1 MVARVNSLLTATQE
15 SPDRPPGEVD
25 VDRRA
30 VPSAAARRVGAR
42 TGVLVLVIALAV
54 FIVRPLYA
62 IMRLAF
68 EDGGKGF
75 RAVNDTGTFFNA
87 AEATVWLAVGSTA
100 MALVLGIALAWF
112 ALRLPR
118 GFGWLAFVPV
128 LPIVLPAVASIMGWV
143 FMFSPRVGYGNQFL
157 RQLPWW
163 SDLETGPIDVNT
175 LPWIVI
181 LTGLGL
187 SAFVYLFVSAGLRN
201 VNGELIEAA
210 QVGGSSSIGAFFR
223 VVLPLLRP
231 SIVYSTAVCLILS
244 LGNFTAPLLLG
255 RQVGVQVLTTEMYQ
269 RITLAPYVDFGAAA
283 AIAFP
288 LTMVGIILVI
298 GQRMILGNQARF
310 VSHGAKSFRPVG
322 TRSGWNAAILIVYGF
337 LAAVL
342 PLIGL
347 VLVAFT
353 PFWSGKVDVSK
364 LTTENVRVALTNED
378 VTASI
383 QNSLIF
389 SLTAVAITLPL
400 GFVIASL
407 LVKGEKYRVLRTI
420 LDFIVALPLGVP
432 AVMFGFGFLFAYS
445 SGPFKLSGT
454 STIVVLVYVTLMIP
468 FATRLL
474 MTGMMGL
481 GRAHAEASATC
492 GAGPA
497 RTTLK
502 VTIPMMRAAI
512 AGAAALTFILLS
524 HEFSASLL
532 VRNIDTSV
540 MGTVAYDAYISGEYP
555 QVAVIGLVMTVVT
568 AVGLCAA
575 LAIGGRRAFDGL

>member
-1 MVARVNSLLTATQE
+1 MVTRGDQLPTPSQNDVSYVSEKSESDPRHGTQA
-15 SPDRPPGEVD
+15 V
-25 VDRRA
+25 RRL
-30 VPSAAARRVGAR
+30 AALG
-42 TGVLVLVIALAV
+42 GVLVLVVGLGIL
-54 FIVRPLYA
+54 IIRPLYA

-68 EDGGKGF
+68 EDGAHGF
-75 RAVNDTGTFFNA
+75 RAMDDTGSFGEA
-87 AEATVWLAVGSTA
+87 AWATAWLAVGSTA

-143 FMFSPRVGYGNQFL
+143 FMFSPRVGYANQAL

-163 SDLETGPIDVNT
+163 SDRDTGPVDVNT

-201 VNGELIEAA
+201 VNSELIEAA
-210 QVGGSSSIGAFFR
+210 QVGGSSSTRAFFA

-255 RQVGVQVLTTEMYQ
+255 RQVGIQVLTTEMYQ
-269 RITLAPYVDFGAAA
+269 RITLAPFVDFGAAA
-283 AIAFP
+283 AIATP
-288 LTMVGIILVI
+288 LTVVGILLVI
-298 GQRMILGNQARF
+298 GQRLILGNQARF
-310 VSHGAKSFRPVG
+310 VSHGSKSFRPIG
-322 TRSGWNAAILIVYGF
+322 KRSGWSAVVLMVYAL

-342 PLIGL
+342 PVVGL

-353 PFWSGKVDVSK
+353 PFWSGKVDLEL
-364 LTTENVRVALTNED
+364 LTTDNFRVALEND
-378 VTASI
+378 GVTSSI
-383 QNSLIF
+383 ENSLAF
-389 SLTAVAITLPL
+389 SLWAVAITLPL

-407 LVKGEKYRVLRTI
+407 LVRGQRFKVLRTI

-445 SGPFKLSGT
+445 SGPFKLAGT
-454 STIVVLVYVTLMIP
+454 SAIVVLVYVTLMIP
-468 FATRLL
+468 FATRML
-474 MTGMMGL
+474 MTGMIGL
-481 GRAHAEASATC
+481 GSAHTEASATC
-492 GAGPA
+492 GAGMA
-497 RTTLK
+497 RTTLM
-502 VTIPMMRAAI
+502 VTLPMMRAAI
-512 AGAAALTFILLS
+512 GGAAALTFILLS

-555 QVAVIGLVMTVVT
+555 QVAVIGLIMTIVT
-568 AVGLCAA
+568 AAGLCLA
-575 LAIGGRRAFDGL
+575 LGIGGRRALDGL